1 MQIDITSYNDL
12 SIFHT
17 EEEFSVFHKLNFT
30 RTAAGKEWLVRYF
43 REPFDQLDQIHATQQ
58 VLKSG
63 SPESF
68 RMARSD
74 HQWHFAGHGKIPGL

>member
-30 RTAAGKEWLVRYF
+30 RTAAGKEWLVSIF
-43 REPFDQLDQIHATQQ
+43 P
-58 VLKSG
+58 
-63 SPESF
+63 
-68 RMARSD
+68 
-74 HQWHFAGHGKIPGL
+74 